1 MHYFDDAT
9 WKPTQT
15 SKIRTHKYSEQPLLV
30 EMHMEYIV
38 WNMLFI
44 INSKIVVGRGSI
56 ANILESLLFEE
67 LVCIR
72 REGLIFRGGEV
83 ICYRDVAVVLLV
95 NMLLLPLIPSPMP
108 KNR

>member
-1 MHYFDDAT
+1 MIKA
-9 WKPTQT
+9 
-15 SKIRTHKYSEQPLLV
+15 HKYSEQPLLV

-38 WNMLFI
+38 WNMLFK

-72 REGLIFRGGEV
+72 RQGLIFRGGELEV
-83 ICYRDVAVVLLV
+83 ICYTDVAVVSLV
-95 NMLLLPLIPSPMP
+95 NVLLLPLIPSPMP
-108 KNR
+108 RNR